1 MRVIVLGLGVVG
13 AAVAANLAQR
23 GHEVTVLDAAGAPA
37 LGTTSTTFAWVNAN
51 NKRPPHYQR
60 LNADALREH
69 LRLGGQDAGWLV
81 QRGHLE
87 YATGDDHRARLT
99 ERVERLRGLGYRA
112 EFLDG
117 TRAAELEPDL
127 RVAPDALVGWFAE
140 EAHCYPELFVAA
152 MLGSAPV
159 TVETGHTVTAVTG
172 DGTVHLA
179 DGSRRT
185 ADQVVTCL
193 GRHTGSLHPEVRM
206 MEPEKGNAVV
216 GFLGRTAPVPV
227 RLSRVVTTASV
238 NLRPAG
244 GGALLAQTLDQDT
257 HADPH
262 GPVPEHVTETMRERI
277 AQRVG
282 MPVNIDAM
290 LLGQRSLPADGLP
303 VVGPVG
309 PRSYVVTS
317 HSAVTL
323 APLFGELVAR
333 ELTGDEQERLTPY
346 RPGRF
351 AGATG
356 DTNETGTVRP
366 ARLPGE
372 Q

>member
-13 AAVAANLAQR
+13 AAVAANLARR
-23 GHEVTVLDAAGAPA
+23 GHAVTVLDAAEAPA
-37 LGTTSTTFAWVNAN
+37 RGTSSTTFGWVNGN
-51 NKRPPHYQR
+51 NKQPPHYQR

-69 LRLGGQDAGWLV
+69 VRLGGEDAGWLV
-81 QRGHLE
+81 RNGHLE
-87 YATGDDHRARLT
+87 YATDDDHRSRLT
-99 ERVERLRGLGYRA
+99 ARVERLREAGYRA
-112 EFLDG
+112 EFLG
-117 TRAAELEPDL
+117 PEEAAELEPDL
-127 RVAPDALVGWFAE
+127 RVAPDALIGWFPE
-140 EAHCYPELFVAA
+140 EAHCFPELFVAA

-159 TVETGHTVTAVTG
+159 TVETGHRVTAVTG
-172 DGTVHLA
+172 DGAVHLA

-206 MEPEKGNAVV
+206 VEPEKGNAAV
-216 GFLGRTAPVPV
+216 GFLARTAPVPV

-244 GGALLAQTLDQDT
+244 GGSLLAQTLDQDVD
-257 HADPH
+257 ADPD
-262 GPVPEHVTETMRERI
+262 GPIPEHVTETMRERI
-277 AQRVG
+277 AGRVG
-282 MPVNIDAM
+282 VPVRIDAM

-303 VVGPVG
+303 VIGPVG
-309 PRSYVVTS
+309 PRGYVVAS

-323 APLFGELVAR
+323 APLLGELVAR
-333 ELTGDEQERLTPY
+333 EVTGEEQERLAPY

-351 AGATG
+351 AGELA
-356 DTNETGTVRP
+356 TVRP